1 MKSRPRKTRP
11 PLLGIA
17 GILLLAAGALALILP
32 GGAPRT
38 HTAREQLA
46 AGTVPNL
53 LDPAQAGVAG
63 PGNCVLIAPADPLS
77 AKGLATPYQLTGP
90 QGASPQASGCTM
102 ADAGNVGAFV
112 QATIVTPGGELF
124 VYDPLVIT
132 AGTTP
137 AKLPVTPQIPAGST
151 VGIWTGYNG
160 NLLTIAGA
168 GAGAFIQGLPG
179 SGFGQVAAANA
190 AAFFAAA
197 KASGAAAH
205 ASLGTSKLDGRPCP
219 TTRDFG
225 VVDQDPSDNV
235 TTRYVLTA
243 GGQTAQ
249 QGSGVTGQ
257 LIANG
262 SDNRLLDAFID
273 PALGCTPFT
282 AQDLSD
288 NDAQTPAQALNEL
301 QAMNQAAPVALV
313 PPNDPMTQVNGQLNL
328 LKTNLYRANVG
339 QPPLQTSPAQAA
351 AAYCRNL
358 QQTAPARL
366 AMDANQFQAAQS
378 PTTGMNLA
386 QFLQARYQAAVQLLN
401 CAQFAG

>member
-17 GILLLAAGALALILP
+17 GILLLAAGVLALILP

-38 HTAREQLA
+38 HTREQLA

-53 LDPAQAGVAG
+53 LDPAHAGVAG

-90 QGASPQASGCTM
+90 QGATPQASGCTM

-112 QATIVTPGGELF
+112 QATIVTPDGHLL

-137 AKLPVTPQIPAGST
+137 AAPPVTPQIPAGST

-168 GAGAFIQGLPG
+168 GAGAFVQGLPG

-197 KASGAAAH
+197 KASGAAAP
-205 ASLGTSKLDGRPCP
+205 SLVLSPKDGQPCP
-219 TTRDFG
+219 TTRDFS

-243 GGQTAQ
+243 DGRTAQ

-257 LIANG
+257 LVANG

-273 PALGCTPFT
+273 PALGCAPFT
-282 AQDLSD
+282 APDLSD
-288 NDAQTPAQALNEL
+288 NGAPAPAQALNEL

-339 QPPLQTSPAQAA
+339 QPPLQTAPAQAA

-366 AMDANQFQAAQS
+366 AMDAQFEQGPSPAADM
-378 PTTGMNLA
+378 TLA

>member
-17 GILLLAAGALALILP
+17 GMLLLAGGVLALILP
-32 GGAPRT
+32 GGAART
-38 HTAREQLA
+38 QTREQLA
-46 AGTVPNL
+46 AGTLPNL
-53 LDPAQAGVAG
+53 LDPAHAGVAG

-77 AKGLATPYQLTGP
+77 DKGLATPYQLTGP
-90 QGASPQASGCTM
+90 QGATPQASGCTM

-112 QATIVTPGGELF
+112 QATIVTPDGHLL

-137 AKLPVTPQIPAGST
+137 AAPPVTPQIPAGST

-168 GAGAFIQGLPG
+168 GADAFIQGLPA

-197 KASGAAAH
+197 KANGAAAPP
-205 ASLGTSKLDGRPCP
+205 LGTAKDGQPCP
-219 TTRDFG
+219 TTRDFS
-225 VVDQDPSDNV
+225 VADQDPSDNV

-243 GGQTAQ
+243 DGRTAQ
-249 QGSGVTGQ
+249 QGSGVAGQ
-257 LIANG
+257 LVANG

-273 PALGCTPFT
+273 PALGCAPFT
-282 AQDLSD
+282 APDLSD
-288 NDAQTPAQALNEL
+288 NGAQTPAQALNEL
-301 QAMNQAAPVALV
+301 QAMTQAAPVALV
-313 PPNDPMTQVNGQLNL
+313 PPNDPMTQVDGRLNL

-339 QPPLQTSPAQAA
+339 QPPLLTAPAQAA
-351 AAYCRNL
+351 AAFCRNL

-366 AMDANQFQAAQS
+366 AMDAQLLSGAPSPAADM
-378 PTTGMNLA
+378 TLA